1 MKGTGAKFPVAPVE
15 SAPMGSTP
23 RATVSAAAVAFQ
35 AESRLAAATDGLTD
49 RRNACLRLVSTATNA
64 MLDLASL
71 LVLDVET

>member
-35 AESRLAAATDGLTD
+35 AESRLAAATDG
-49 RRNACLRLVSTATNA
+49 RNACLRLVSTATKA